1 MQRKA
6 GMPHAMAGNLYK
18 AAFSIRFTSVSPQ
31 IETLL
36 QDLTATTAL
45 ADEAA
50 TALGAASSGL
60 SA

>member
-1 MQRKA
+1 
-6 GMPHAMAGNLYK
+6 
-18 AAFSIRFTSVSPQ
+18 
-31 IETLL
+31 L

-45 ADEAA
+45 AEEAA

>member
-1 MQRKA
+1 
-6 GMPHAMAGNLYK
+6 MPHAMAGNLYK
-18 AAFSIRFTSVSPQ
+18 AAFSIRFTAVSPQ

-50 TALGAASSGL
+50 TALGAASSGP